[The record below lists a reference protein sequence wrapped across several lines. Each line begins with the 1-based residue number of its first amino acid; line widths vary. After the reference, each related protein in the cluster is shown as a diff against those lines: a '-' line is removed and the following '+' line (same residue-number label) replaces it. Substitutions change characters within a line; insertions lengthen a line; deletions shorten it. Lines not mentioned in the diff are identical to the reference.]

1 LVGIFFALKYLL
13 CFLVV
18 LKMSSNTVT
27 RFHVSTRYSE
37 MAIHQGVVYLA
48 GQVPSSSFATIQEQ
62 TKDVLAQVDS
72 LLQQAGTDKTHLLR
86 VEIFLSDLKD
96 FDGMNEVW
104 DAWVVVG
111 HAPPRATVQAKLAN
125 PDWKIEILVTAA
137 LP

>member
-1 LVGIFFALKYLL
+1 
-13 CFLVV
+13 
-18 LKMSSNTVT
+18 MSSNTVT